1 MRTVAAINWLG
12 LKSIPFLQGDDGAER
27 AGDLQGVRGEGALL
41 GEGAEE
47 DQGAVREQDE
57 GEPTE
62 GLQDGAG
69 PHEPNRAGKPLVMT
83 AYSQHAY
90 IYISGSEREAEI
102 RV

>member
-1 MRTVAAINWLG
+1 M
-12 LKSIPFLQGDDGAER
+12 QGDDGTER

-57 GEPTE
+57 GEPAE

-69 PHEPNRAGKPLVMT
+69 TDEPNRAGK
-83 AYSQHAY
+83 
-90 IYISGSEREAEI
+90 EI
-102 RV
+102 LSRNHL